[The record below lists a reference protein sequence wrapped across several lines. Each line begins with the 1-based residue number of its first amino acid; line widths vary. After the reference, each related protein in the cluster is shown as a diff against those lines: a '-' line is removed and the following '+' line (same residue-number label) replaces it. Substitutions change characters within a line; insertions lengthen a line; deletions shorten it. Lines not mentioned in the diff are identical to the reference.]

1 MSEEHTHHS
10 NYLAIWA
17 VLVGLL
23 FVSVMG
29 PMVGIQM
36 VTLITAFGVACVK
49 AYLVARY
56 FMHIGA
62 AARYVS
68 YLVVTCLAFMLLFFA
83 GTAPDV
89 MEADGSNWTKPGWQQ
104 LESAG
109 DGSRDE
115 AHGEGGH

>member
-1 MSEEHTHHS
+1 MSEEHAHHP
-10 NYLAIWA
+10 NYLMVWA
-17 VLVGLL
+17 VLVALL
-23 FVSVMG
+23 VVSVMG

-89 MEADGSNWTKPGWQQ
+89 MKPDGSNWTKPGWQQ
-104 LESAG
+104 LERAG
-109 DGSRDE
+109 DGSRDD

>member
-1 MSEEHTHHS
+1 MSEQHAHHP
-10 NYLAIWA
+10 NYLMIWA
-17 VLVGLL
+17 ILVALL

-29 PMVGIQM
+29 PMVGIQV

-49 AYLVARY
+49 AYLVVRY

-68 YLVVTCLAFMLLFFA
+68 YLVVTCLVFVLLFFA

-89 MEADGSNWTKPGWQQ
+89 MKPDGSNWAKPGWQQ

-109 DGSRDE
+109 E
-115 AHGEGGH
+115 ADGEGGP

>member
-1 MSEEHTHHS
+1 MSEEHTHHP
-10 NYLAIWA
+10 NYLTVW
-17 VLVGLL
+17 VLLVALL
-23 FVSVMG
+23 VVSVLG
-29 PMVGIQM
+29 PMLGIKV
-36 VTLITAFGVACVK
+36 VTLLTAFGVACVK

-56 FMHIGA
+56 FMHVGA

-68 YLVVTCLAFMLLFFA
+68 YLMVTCLVFMLLFFA

-115 AHGEGGH
+115 APGEGGH

>member
-1 MSEEHTHHS
+1 MSDEHTHHS
-10 NYLAIWA
+10 NYLAVWA

-23 FVSVMG
+23 VISVTG
-29 PMVGIQM
+29 PMLGIQV

-68 YLVVTCLAFMLLFFA
+68 YLMVTCLVFMLLFYA

-89 MEADGSNWTKPGWQQ
+89 MKADGSNWSKPGWQQ

-109 DGSRDE
+109 DGSPDE